1 MDFHEGEIAVQTR
14 AGGREMAAKVGGGI
28 RAAIAPERREF
39 IARQPM
45 AVLGTVDAH
54 DRPWASVVTGAPGFM
69 RVLDDQRLR
78 ITTLPSASDPA
89 LANLKRRAHAAMLI
103 PEFAARRRL
112 RLNGWGEIVDG
123 AIVVRPEQVYGNCP
137 RYIQARAPIGTRQW
151 PAAAESSPAAKFG
164 RLSPE
169 HQKLIAR
176 ADTLFIATDHPQSGA
191 DVSHR
196 GGNPGFVRVLDARR
210 IAIPDYA
217 GNRMFNT
224 LGNVAANPRAGLL
237 FIDFDSG
244 RTLQLTG
251 RAAIDWD
258 PERAA
263 AIAGAQRVVD
273 FELDEALDN
282 LRGFALRLR
291 LLDYSEF
298 NP

>member
-1 MDFHEGEIAVQTR
+1 VEFHEGEIAVQTR

-28 RAAIAPERREF
+28 RPAIAPERREF

-45 AVLGTVDAH
+45 AVLGTVDA
-54 DRPWASVVTGAPGFM
+54 DGRPWASVVTGAPGFM
-69 RVLDDQRLR
+69 RVLDDQRVLVAG
-78 ITTLPSASDPA
+78 LPPAGDPA
-89 LANLKRRAHAAMLI
+89 LANLRQRAHLAMLI
-103 PEFAARRRL
+103 PEFGARRRL
-112 RLNGWGEIVDG
+112 RLNGRGEIAGG

-137 RYIQARAPIGTRQW
+137 RYIQARAPIGVYEW
-151 PAAAESSPAAKFG
+151 SAATEPSAPVKATQ
-164 RLSPE
+164 LSPE
-169 HQKLIAR
+169 HQALIAR
-176 ADTLFIATDHPQSGA
+176 ADTLFIATDHPQAGA

-196 GGNPGFVRVLDARR
+196 GGKPGFVRVLDAGHV
-210 IAIPDYA
+210 AIPDYA

-258 PERAA
+258 PARAA
-263 AIAGAQRVVD
+263 SFAGAERLVD
-273 FELDEALDN
+273 FALDDALDN
-282 LRGFALRLR
+282 PRGFALRLR
-291 LLDYSEF
+291 FLDYSEF

>member
-39 IARQPM
+39 IARQPV
-45 AVLGTVDAH
+45 AVFGTVGVDA
-54 DRPWASVVTGAPGFM
+54 RAWASVVTGAPGFM
-69 RVLDDQRLR
+69 RVLDEQTLR
-78 ITTLPSASDPA
+78 IGALPAAGDPL
-89 LANLKRRAHAAMLI
+89 LANLKQPAHVAILI

-112 RLNGWGEIVDG
+112 RLNGWGEIVAG
-123 AIVVRPEQVYGNCP
+123 AIVVHPEQVYGNCP
-137 RYIQARAPIGTRQW
+137 RYIQARAPIGAHAW
-151 PAAAESSPAAKFG
+151 SAAAESSPAVKSTQF
-164 RLSPE
+164 SPE
-169 HQKLIAR
+169 HQRLIAR

-196 GGNPGFVRVLDARR
+196 GGNPGFVHVLDARR

-224 LGNVAANPRAGLL
+224 LGNIAANPRAGLL

-258 PERAA
+258 QARAA
-263 AIAGAQRVVD
+263 AFAGAERVVD
-273 FELDEALDN
+273 FALDEVIDN
-282 LRGFALRLR
+282 PCGFALRYALR
-291 LLDYSEF
+291 DYSEF